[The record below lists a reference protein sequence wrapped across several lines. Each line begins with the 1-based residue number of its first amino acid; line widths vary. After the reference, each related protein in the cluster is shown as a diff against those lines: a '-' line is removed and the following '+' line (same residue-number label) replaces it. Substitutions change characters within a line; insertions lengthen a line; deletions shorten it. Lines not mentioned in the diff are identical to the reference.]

1 MENRIRPLSPWQL
14 AVAAGVEGI
23 CFLTA
28 LLLHLVESVG
38 VLIALQTGVAVT
50 YALSVGATLVSCAV
64 VAPLRLGRWLWY
76 LRWQEHPAQP
86 PPLSRLWT
94 GYRHWFTAARWQWA
108 IWRRQTTLLLIT
120 AAPGLLVWGYGDRL
134 TRQGNGVNSLLFFV
148 LGGFLLLAAGAVI
161 LLRRCRYAL
170 IPLLIDRGCSAPLAV
185 QVSIRLTR
193 RRTGEWLNFW
203 GSRVGQLLLCLVPG
217 VSLWV
222 RPRLHR
228 EYVLL
233 LTGWLRPI
241 PLDTTQRIPT

>member
-1 MENRIRPLSPWQL
+1 MKNLFSSRDRIALVSVWAA
-14 AVAAGVEGI
+14 AVLGI
-23 CFLTA
+23 
-28 LLLHLVESVG
+28 LLLIDLFIPLV
-38 VLIALQTGVAVT
+38 Q
-50 YALSVGATLVSCAV
+50 V
-64 VAPLRLGRWLWY
+64 V
-76 LRWQEHPAQP
+76 
-86 PPLSRLWT
+86 
-94 GYRHWFTAARWQWA
+94 
-108 IWRRQTTLLLIT
+108 LLLIT

-134 TRQGNGVNSLLFFV
+134 TRQGDGVNSLLFFV
-148 LGGFLLLAAGAVI
+148 LRGFLLLAAGAVI